1 MVLLI
6 DLGNTNL
13 YVGAYKDGKLYKSF
27 RKHSNLQLSSD
38 EYEEIFMTFFSNAK
52 LDCSQFESALMS
64 SVVPSLTYTIKE
76 AVENLINKPCKVLEK
91 GLKTGLNIRTDNPS
105 EMGADLVA
113 DAVGALN
120 KYGKGT
126 IIADLGTAT
135 KLIVVDNKGELIGC
149 TITLGIKTS
158 MKALTNGTA
167 QLMDVNLLAPKKI
180 VGKNSPDSINS
191 GLVYGTAA
199 MIERMSEKIEEELGY
214 KCNLILTGGCSPIVK
229 DLLPNFTYDPSLILD
244 GLYYI
249 YSKNI

>member
-1 MVLLI
+1 MILLI

-38 EYEEIFMTFFSNAK
+38 EYGEILYQFFYTAK
-52 LDCSQFESALMS
+52 LDPEAFEGALMS

-76 AVENLINKPCKVLEK
+76 AVENILNKPCKILGK

-105 EMGADLVA
+105 EVGADLVA
-113 DAVGALN
+113 DAVGAVN
-120 KYGKGT
+120 KYHAPC

-149 TITLGIKTS
+149 TISLGIKTS

-167 QLMDVNLLAPKKI
+167 QLMDVNLQAPRKV

-191 GLVYGTAA
+191 GIVYGTSA
-199 MIERMSEKIEEELGY
+199 MIERMAEMIEEELGY
-214 KCNLILTGGCSPIVK
+214 KCTLILTGGCAPLVK
-229 DLLPNFTYDPSLILD
+229 DLLKDFIYDSTLILD
-244 GLYYI
+244 GLYHI